1 MSDKNIIIEKEEG
14 IITVSLNRPD
24 ALNALNDSLMDELL
38 QAVDN
43 YEKDD
48 SLRCM
53 ILTGS
58 EKAFA
63 AGADIK
69 QMQPKSY
76 MDVYKEDFITRNWE
90 RVASCRKPI
99 IAAVS
104 GYALGGGCELAIEIL
119 PMP

>member
-1 MSDKNIIIEKEEG
+1 MSDKNIIIEKDEG

-24 ALNALNDSLMDELL
+24 ALNALNDALMDELL

-58 EKAFA
+58 EKAF
-63 AGADIK
+63 
-69 QMQPKSY
+69 S
-76 MDVYKEDFITRNWE
+76 
-90 RVASCRKPI
+90 
-99 IAAVS
+99 
-104 GYALGGGCELAIEIL
+104 
-119 PMP
+119 

>member
-1 MSDKNIIIEKEEG
+1 MSYENIIVEKIDG

-38 QAVDN
+38 IEVDN
-43 YEKDD
+43 YEKDE

-69 QMQPKSY
+69 QMQPKTY
-76 MDVYKEDFITRNWE
+76 MDVYLSLIH
-90 RVASCRKPI
+90 I
-99 IAAVS
+99 
-104 GYALGGGCELAIEIL
+104 
-119 PMP
+119 